1 MMIKVIL
8 EVMKDCNISY
18 CDGCIWCR
26 EDSLSSEEYGYY
38 NSCQNENSENY
49 YAREDELTWMYPDG
63 KCPDKE
69 RF

>member
-1 MMIKVIL
+1 MMIKEIL